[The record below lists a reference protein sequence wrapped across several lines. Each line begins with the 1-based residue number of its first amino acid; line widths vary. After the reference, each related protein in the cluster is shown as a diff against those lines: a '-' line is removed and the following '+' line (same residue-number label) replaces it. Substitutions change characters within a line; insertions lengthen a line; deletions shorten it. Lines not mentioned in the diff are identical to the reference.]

1 MTLNRNHL
9 ISSVA
14 ATLELLEV
22 LAQKAGP
29 LPMGAFVEATGKP
42 KSSVHRMLATLV
54 TLGFVEQ
61 DPETGAYSQTL
72 KMWRLGMVALSD
84 LDITNVAPPHLE
96 ALMRATDETVHLS
109 MLDPSGDVV
118 YVAKIEALRSIRVQT
133 YLGKLSPS
141 WCTATGRCILA
152 FRPEIAN
159 EVLGR
164 PLNPIT
170 RLTVTDTARLRT
182 ILQDIRANGYT
193 VTRGENHPEMG
204 GVAAP
209 IRDYSGKVIAACGAA
224 LPVFRM
230 DQDLVERCVPL
241 VIKTAADISS
251 ELGYQTQKPRKPKYG
266 T

>member
-1 MTLNRNHL
+1 MTPNRNHL

-22 LAQKAGP
+22 FGQKSGP

-61 DPETGAYSQTL
+61 DPATGGYSQTL
-72 KMWRLGMVALSD
+72 KMWRLGMAALSD
-84 LDITNVAPPHLE
+84 LDITTMAPPHLE

-109 MLDPSGDVV
+109 VPDPSGDVV
-118 YVAKIEALRSIRVQT
+118 YVAKIEAPRSIRVQT
-133 YLGKLSPS
+133 QLGKLSPS

-152 FRPEIAN
+152 FRPEIAE
-159 EVLGR
+159 EVLHR
-164 PLNPIT
+164 PLKATT
-170 RLTVTDTARLRT
+170 RLTVTDPACLRT
-182 ILQDIRANGYT
+182 ILQDIRTNGYT

-209 IRDYSGKVIAACGAA
+209 IRDYSGKVIAACGVAF
-224 LPVFRM
+224 PVFRM
-230 DQDLVERCVPL
+230 DQELVARCVPL

-251 ELGYQTQKPRKPKYG
+251 ELGYQSLKPRKPRYG